1 MSSRMIEESRYI
13 SRDLSWLK
21 FNYRV
26 LDQAHSTDRTILE
39 RLKFIA
45 ITAANLDEFMM
56 VRVGSLFNYIDYDRK
71 RIDYS
76 GLRAEPFKDKLFE
89 EIQKFTTDQ
98 TAYFQNHLL
107 PEFEKNGFKL
117 ERDISNLN
125 QQEQRKIAYYFTNTV
140 YPMLTPM
147 IYDTVHPFPVL
158 SNKALIFGVK
168 SFDTQTNK
176 DRFSFVQVPQNLPRF
191 YEVVRDGNVIL
202 VPIEEI
208 IRLYI
213 DRLYKGVEMKS
224 ATLLRISR
232 NADFTLYDYDEGEN
246 EFIEELEQKL
256 KNRRKGRVVRV
267 ETEQDASTSLLK
279 MLRKKLKIGKE
290 SIFATDSILDYTS
303 LWSVVGNKHLQELLP
318 DDAKSIKPLGTVKGY
333 KDNILGYLEKND
345 LFLHHPYHDMDP
357 VMRML
362 EEAAVDPA
370 VLAIKITIY
379 RLAKKSRVTKSL
391 LLAAE
396 NGKHISVLFEVK
408 ARFDEENNIKEGRKL
423 QKAGCHVIYG
433 VKSVKTHTKLMLIV
447 RQNKKGVTRF
457 VHMSSGNYNESTAK
471 IYTDT
476 SFLTSKPA
484 YGHDISEFFNV
495 ITGHS
500 IPPGYKKLITT
511 PGDMRA
517 KLIRLIRREVTN
529 IKKGKPAGIV
539 IKVNSIEDQATIDE
553 LYKASNAGVQVRLIV
568 RGICCLRPGRK
579 GLSENITVKS
589 VVGDYLEHSRIYY
602 FHNGGKPT
610 VYGGS
615 ADVMNRSFDRRIE
628 SLFLVD
634 GFQQQQMINILDY
647 SWRDTVNSCYLLE
660 NGDYEKSKERKKF
673 NIHTEFYKVDDKV
686 VLEAKL
692 FD

>member
-1 MSSRMIEESRYI
+1 MIEESRYI

-26 LDQAHSTDRTILE
+26 LEQASSTDRTILE

-56 VRVGSLFNYIDYDRK
+56 VRVGSLFSYLDYDRK
-71 RIDYS
+71 RVDYS
-76 GLRAEPFKDKLFE
+76 GLREGPFKDKLFE

-98 TAYFQNHLL
+98 TAYFQNALL
-107 PEFEKNGFKL
+107 PEFEKNGLNL
-117 ERDISNLN
+117 ERDISKLGKE
-125 QQEQRKIAYYFTNTV
+125 EQRKIAYYFTNTI

-158 SNKALIFGVK
+158 TNKALIFGVK
-168 SFDTQTNK
+168 SVDAQTDK

-191 YEVVRDGNVIL
+191 YEIVREDKVIL
-202 VPIEEI
+202 VPIEDI
-208 IRLYI
+208 IRMYI

-224 ATLLRISR
+224 ATLLRLTR
-232 NADFTLYDYDEGEN
+232 NADFTLYDYDEGDN
-246 EFIEELEQKL
+246 EFIEELERKL
-256 KNRRKGRVVRV
+256 KGRRKGRVVRI
-267 ETEQDASTSLLK
+267 ETEEGASVSLLK

-290 SIFATDSILDYTS
+290 SVFVTNSILDYTA
-303 LWSVVGNKHLQELLP
+303 LWSVVGNSNLQHLLP
-318 DDAKSIKPLGTVKGY
+318 NEISSVKPLGTVKGY
-333 KDNILGYLEKND
+333 KNNILGYLEKND

-362 EEAAVDPA
+362 EGAAVDPA

-379 RLAKKSRVTKSL
+379 RLAKNSRVTKAL

-408 ARFDEENNIKEGRKL
+408 ARFDEANNIKEGKKL

-433 VKSVKTHTKLMLIV
+433 VKAVKTHTKLMLIV

-476 SFLTSKPA
+476 SFLTAKPA

-500 IPPGYKKLITT
+500 VPPGYKKMITT

-553 LYKASNAGVQVRLIV
+553 LYKASNAGVEVRLIV

-602 FHNGGKPT
+602 FHNAGKPS

-628 SLFLVD
+628 SLFLVE
-634 GFQQQQMINILDY
+634 GFQLQQMMNILDY
-647 SWRDTVNSCYLLE
+647 SWRDTVNSYYLQE
-660 NGDYEKSKERKKF
+660 NGDYIISKERKKF
-673 NIHTEFYKVDDKV
+673 NIHKEFYKVDEAI